1 MEGKNIVIEL
11 CTKFYFIL
19 YRNGAATNFATK
31 QSEDEKADSN
41 GQNCVKEGAND
52 E

>member
-1 MEGKNIVIEL
+1 MQRDTLWSDYAIFL
-11 CTKFYFIL
+11 L